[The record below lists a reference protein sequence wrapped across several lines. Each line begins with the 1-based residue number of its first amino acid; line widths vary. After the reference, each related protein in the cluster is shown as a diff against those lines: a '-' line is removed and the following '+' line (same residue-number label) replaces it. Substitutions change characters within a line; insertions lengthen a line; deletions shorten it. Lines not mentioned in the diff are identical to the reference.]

1 MTYTIAEGKFPKN
14 PKYGNVLEVCR
25 KDFRKIKDV
34 EENNMDEFFYTRNVP
49 FTQTAIDPK
58 IINAQKE
65 NIESIRELIK
75 EGREDVAFSLFFRTF
90 PTCLPHRS
98 NR

>member
-1 MTYTIAEGKFPKN
+1 MTYTIAEGKFPKK
-14 PKYGNVLEVCR
+14 PEDGNVLEVCR
-25 KDFRKIKDV
+25 KDFRKFKDIDENKI
-34 EENNMDEFFYTRNVP
+34 EEFLQKRMVP
-49 FTQTAIDPK
+49 STQVTFGPK
-58 IINAQKE
+58 IMFTQKE
-65 NIESIRELIK
+65 NRESIRKLIK